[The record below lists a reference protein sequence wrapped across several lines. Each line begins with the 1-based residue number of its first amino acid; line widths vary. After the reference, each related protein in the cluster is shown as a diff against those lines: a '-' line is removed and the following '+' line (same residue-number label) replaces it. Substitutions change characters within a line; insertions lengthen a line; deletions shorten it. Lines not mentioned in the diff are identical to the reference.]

1 MFQGYNDLRLAVIS
15 YHASPV
21 AVPGSGVNGGMNVY
35 VRALATHLARAGI
48 DCDIFSANVGTT
60 GEQSFRL
67 ESGLWLH
74 SLPVRPHSPGSSD
87 PDYLGIPE
95 FADRVV
101 EQMLRSS
108 VRYDA
113 VHANYWLSGVAAHR
127 VKHDLNIPMITT
139 FHTLEK
145 AKRAVGALV
154 DDRSSLRMHQEARI
168 LGCSDAVLASG
179 HDEAKW
185 LLEMYQAPEEK
196 IVHLPLGI
204 DRAFFSP
211 GSSGPAREAIGFD
224 DDVPIMLYVGRIQS
238 LKGTAL
244 AVETLAALRK
254 HRGARL
260 VIVGGP
266 SGFDGEQE
274 FRRVRELISRHSLE
288 RWVTV
293 LDPMPHEL
301 LSTYYRAADVVVVPS
316 VSESFGLV
324 ALEAMGCGTPVV
336 ATDVGGLRTVVDD
349 GQTGILVRDRNATAF
364 AAAVEALLANPVRHR
379 VMAQRAA
386 SRAESFT
393 WAASAGR
400 LAGAVERIVQ
410 QEELVNCMSCA

>member
-1 MFQGYNDLRLAVIS
+1 
-15 YHASPV
+15 
-21 AVPGSGVNGGMNVY
+21 MNVY
-35 VRALATHLARAGI
+35 VRALATHLARAGV
-48 DCDIFSANVGTT
+48 DCDVYSANVGTADQ
-60 GEQSFRL
+60 QSFRL

-74 SLPVRPHSPGSSD
+74 SLPVQSGEGQAAG

-95 FADRVV
+95 FADRVI
-101 EQMLRSS
+101 EHMLRSS

-145 AKRAVGALV
+145 AKRSVGASV
-154 DDRSSLRMHQEARI
+154 DDRSSLRIHQESRI

-179 HDEAKW
+179 QDEARW
-185 LLEMYQAPEEK
+185 LLDMYQAPEAK

-211 GSSGPAREAIGFD
+211 GSSGPAREAIGFND
-224 DDVPIMLYVGRIQS
+224 GVPIVLYVGRIQS

-244 AVETLAALRK
+244 AVETLVALRA
-254 HRGARL
+254 HRNARL
-260 VIVGGP
+260 LIVGGP
-266 SGFDGEQE
+266 SGHDGAQE
-274 FRRVRELISRHSLE
+274 FDRVQSLIHRYHLE
-288 RWVTV
+288 DWVTV
-293 LDPMPHEL
+293 LDPMPHEI
-301 LSTYYRAADVVVVPS
+301 LSTYYRAADVVLVPS

-349 GQTGILVRDRNATAF
+349 GKTGILVQERRAGAF
-364 AAAVEALLANPVRHR
+364 ADAIERLLCNPVQYR
-379 VMAQRAA
+379 VMAKRAA
-386 SRAESFT
+386 TRAEEFT
-393 WAASAGR
+393 WAASAER
-400 LAGAVERIVQ
+400 LTGVVERVVAQ
-410 QEELVNCMSCA
+410 GVLASCTSCA